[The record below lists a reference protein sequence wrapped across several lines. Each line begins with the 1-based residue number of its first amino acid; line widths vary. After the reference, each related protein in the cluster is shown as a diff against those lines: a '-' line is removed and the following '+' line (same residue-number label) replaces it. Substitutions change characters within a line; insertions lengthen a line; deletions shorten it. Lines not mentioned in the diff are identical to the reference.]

1 MSTLRAVELIK
12 TAAENITGFTFI
24 TGTRLLNNI
33 EADDQRLPLI
43 MLVRPLSIPVTI
55 ASGGRLRDSYQC
67 LVIFASKSE
76 LEYQFALHEPI
87 VGDMRLAADQFF
99 VNLNSFSDYVQSI
112 SSITY
117 ADYIN
122 DFDANLTGVA
132 ATFTLEL
139 IPLDEQVC
147 PTGTFI
153 PEDLPPFSRYL
164 TEVAVDG
171 VTITGNGTTE
181 DPLVALGGGGG
192 GGSLRVQDEGTTVT
206 NAATSLNFTGNVT
219 ASLASAGNVTV
230 NVPAETPQVNAD
242 WNASSG
248 VAQILNKPTITPP
261 QSLQEVTDVG
271 NTTDNDIQFDAGV
284 GILLNNT
291 SRLREGTIDAG
302 LGGNKGIAQICAVGY
317 ELKWEAGRLYVMDG
331 NGILIRW
338 SLYNFNVAPTV
349 NDDNTK
355 GYITGS
361 RWSLDDGT
369 IYLCSDGTTGAAV
382 WTLQTSGGVTDVTAT
397 APLSSTSG
405 STPDISISQADG
417 STDGYLSS
425 TDWNTFDSKGNGTV
439 TSVNAGTNISVT
451 GTATDPIINSL
462 ADRYKTTSTTS
473 NSVSNGSKNFT
484 VDLNLSYIP
493 LQEILV
499 VHNPANHM
507 HGEVTSY
514 NPATGALVVAI
525 KNHTGS
531 GTYTAWT
538 LNLDG
543 TPVDALTGSGTANE
557 IAYFTAA
564 RVLSS
569 LPVATYPSL
578 TELSYV
584 KGVSSAIQTQ
594 LNGKQATLSA
604 GTGISLASNTVT
616 NTAPDQTVVINA
628 GAGIGVSGSY
638 PNFTIANTLPALPV
652 KQVIGSATE
661 TSGTA
666 ITQLSSLLIEGGWLT
681 ANMMAEVFARNHK
694 VGANNGT
701 TIRLYLN
708 DANNLTGAVLL
719 ATYGVGVV
727 SASSF
732 SDIMRRL
739 TIVSSTE
746 TFITLTSQNTS
757 FDIGATS
764 TSILNIN
771 WATDKYLIVTGQ
783 DVNGA
788 DVTKNILLQI
798 EKYVNS

>member
-147 PTGTFI
+147 PTGTFV

-181 DPLVALGGGGG
+181 DPLVAIGGGGG

-206 NAATSLNFTGNVT
+206 NAAASINFTGNVT

-248 VAQILNKPTITPP
+248 VAQILNKPTLATVATSGSYTDLINQPSIPPAQVNSDWNAVSGIAEILNKPSIPAAQIQSDWNQANNAALDFIKNKPTIPSTSGLVPYTGATTNVDLGTHTLSAKDLVISHPSGSGVAASITK
-261 QSLQEVTDVG
+261 
-271 NTTDNDIQFDAGV
+271 
-284 GILLNNT
+284 
-291 SRLREGTIDAG
+291 
-302 LGGNKGIAQICAVGY
+302 GGNG
-317 ELKWEAGRLYVMDG
+317 EALTVVKSSGSG
-331 NGILIRW
+331 NAA
-338 SLYNFNVAPTV
+338 S
-349 NDDNTK
+349 
-355 GYITGS
+355 IT
-361 RWSLDDGT
+361 
-369 IYLCSDGTTGAAV
+369 
-382 WTLQTSGGVTDVTAT
+382 GGVTLIDELHLT
-397 APLSSTSG
+397 
-405 STPDISISQADG
+405 
-417 STDGYLSS
+417 TD
-425 TDWNTFDSKGNGTV
+425 
-439 TSVNAGTNISVT
+439 
-451 GTATDPIINSL
+451 L
-462 ADRYKTTSTTS
+462 AD
-473 NSVSNGSKNFT
+473 
-484 VDLNLSYIP
+484 SYI
-493 LQEILV
+493 
-499 VHNPANHM
+499 A
-507 HGEVTSY
+507 SA
-514 NPATGALVVAI
+514 ATWNA
-525 KNHTGS
+525 
-531 GTYTAWT
+531 
-538 LNLDG
+538 
-543 TPVDALTGSGTANE
+543 
-557 IAYFTAA
+557 
-564 RVLSS
+564 
-569 LPVATYPSL
+569 
-578 TELSYV
+578 
-584 KGVSSAIQTQ
+584 
-594 LNGKQATLSA
+594 KQNALSA

-628 GAGIGVSGSY
+628 GAGIGVSGTY
-638 PNFTIANTLPALPV
+638 PNFTIANTLPALPI

-681 ANMMAEVFARNHK
+681 ANMMAQVFARNHK

-719 ATYGVGVV
+719 ATFGAAVNG
-727 SASSF
+727 ASSF
-732 SDIMRRL
+732 SDIMRRI
-739 TIVSSTE
+739 TIVSATE
-746 TFITLTSQNTS
+746 TYVVLTSTS
-757 FDIGATS
+757 SSNDIGNFQ
-764 TSILNIN
+764 TSILNVN
-771 WATDKYLIVTGQ
+771 WATDKYLIATGQ
-783 DVNGA
+783 DINGS